1 MKDIFDFY
9 TFLDRHPWIE
19 SIVMVTIL
27 LFIVIA
33 LALYWYLVRYVYHNV
48 SKFIAIIMVTFP
60 ILVIMFRIKIPK

>member
-33 LALYWYLVRYVYHNV
+33 LALYWYLIRYVYYNISEYV
-48 SKFIAIIMVTFP
+48 AIIMVVFP
-60 ILVIMFRIKIPK
+60 ILVIMFRIKIDK